1 MNKKTKSALKVIV
14 KECLIEILAEG
25 LVGNK
30 QATLKE
36 SRELRGTLHETNDR
50 LISETKINSTRSRV
64 SSRKQ
69 TEKPKSY
76 LDNITMGIDNQKRDY
91 HAEKDEIKSKV
102 SHLAKDDIM
111 ADILADTAMTTL
123 REQKEGA
130 RPNGPSV
137 QASGDQ
143 AAKIVDQSE
152 PSDLFGGASANWANL
167 AFASSSRK

>member
-36 SRELRGTLHETNDR
+36 SRELRGALHETNDR
-50 LISETKINSTRSRV
+50 LIAETKINSTKSRV
-64 SSRKQ
+64 ASREQ
-69 TEKPKSY
+69 SGRPKSY
-76 LDNITMGIDNQKRDY
+76 LDNITMGIDQQKTS
-91 HAEKDEIKSKV
+91 HSTEKDEIRSRV

-123 REQKEGA
+123 REQKEGS
-130 RPNGPSV
+130 RPTGPSV
-137 QASGDQ
+137 QSSGDQ
-143 AAKIVDQSE
+143 AAKIVDQSD
-152 PSDLFGGASANWANL
+152 PSDLFGGAASNWANL
-167 AFASSSRK
+167 AFAPSARK